1 MLISSLRTNQSMEQ
15 NYSISF
21 QITHTVRDLA
31 LVSEALGVEP
41 FRIWKAGD
49 PRTTPTG
56 RRLEGQYDRSYC
68 CLRIACGDE
77 QSASE
82 AMSAFLTKIE
92 AHKTLFDDLISSGGK
107 LRLVVHDLTATTFRD
122 EFDSYLLMRLANQG
136 IALGIEC
143 YRPSVDD
150 RNKDRTKIE

>member
-1 MLISSLRTNQSMEQ
+1 MEQ
-15 NYSISF
+15 NYSLSF
-21 QITHTVRDLA
+21 QITHTTRDLV
-31 LVSEALGVEP
+31 LVSDVLRVEP

-56 RRLEGQYDRSYC
+56 RRLEGHYDHSYC
-68 CLRIACGDE
+68 CLRIACGDG

-82 AMSAFLTKIE
+82 AMGTFLTKIE
-92 AHKTLFDDLISSGGK
+92 AHKTLFDDLINSGGK
-107 LRLVVHDLTATTFRD
+107 LRMVVHDLTATSFRD

-143 YRPSVDD
+143 YRPSVGSGG
-150 RNKDRTKIE
+150 